1 MGNPYHKWCGPESKA
16 RMSGRGGR
24 GGGRGGFGGR
34 GSAGN
39 PITIDDDGQPVIGNA
54 DGPPSLY
61 PPMPRMPPPPEL
73 TEREEELLRIH
84 RRLNNFWRNS
94 CYYMDDEP
102 EAQEIPEVKIMTYRD
117 RLAAQEKAKTEKKA
131 ELYDVL
137 ESYKDHFPEELWAGR
152 GKKRKRGAG
161 DGASKGARAIGGAA
175 DSDDRLERLARLEQE
190 KGVGEEDVD
199 DDVEKAAGDE
209 DEDDEGTGK
218 RGRPRV
224 SENADRKPMHS
235 ENKDGKKGG
244 DKVGD
249 DDDGDE
255 DDFWD
260 DDDDDYQRGADYDDD
275 EGYDDDLGG
284 GDDEEAFF

>member
-1 MGNPYHKWCGPESKA
+1 MRQK
-16 RMSGRGGR
+16 
-24 GGGRGGFGGR
+24 
-34 GSAGN
+34 
-39 PITIDDDGQPVIGNA
+39 NA
-54 DGPPSLY
+54 SSSS
-61 PPMPRMPPPPEL
+61 PPPEL

-131 ELYDVL
+131 ELHDVL

-224 SENADRKPMHS
+224 SENADRKPRHS

-260 DDDDDYQRGADYDDD
+260 DDDASGEALAMRLSNAMG
-275 EGYDDDLGG
+275 EG
-284 GDDEEAFF
+284 GDTPCLFSEQNITASPRRKSLNSVRVPSPSHVANTPPPPSSLTSRCTDTVSTLPWSLWFSSVTPPPLE

>member
-1 MGNPYHKWCGPESKA
+1 
-16 RMSGRGGR
+16 MSGRGGR

-161 DGASKGARAIGGAA
+161 SGASKGARAIGGAA

-199 DDVEKAAGDE
+199 EDVEKERATRTRTTRGPASGAGRASARTRTGNPCIARTRTARRAATRLATTTTE
-209 DEDDEGTGK
+209 TRMTFGTTTTTTTSAELTTTTT
-218 RGRPRV
+218 RDTTMTSAAATTRRRSSDARRV
-224 SENADRKPMHS
+224 LNQM
-235 ENKDGKKGG
+235 DGT
-244 DKVGD
+244 VTS
-249 DDDGDE
+249 
-255 DDFWD
+255 
-260 DDDDDYQRGADYDDD
+260 
-275 EGYDDDLGG
+275 
-284 GDDEEAFF
+284 

>member
-1 MGNPYHKWCGPESKA
+1 MLSAA
-16 RMSGRGGR
+16 RSRLC
-24 GGGRGGFGGR
+24 
-34 GSAGN
+34 
-39 PITIDDDGQPVIGNA
+39 PQ
-54 DGPPSLY
+54 LK
-61 PPMPRMPPPPEL
+61 
-73 TEREEELLRIH
+73 EE
-84 RRLNNFWRNS
+84 
-94 CYYMDDEP
+94 
-102 EAQEIPEVKIMTYRD
+102 
-117 RLAAQEKAKTEKKA
+117 
-131 ELYDVL
+131 
-137 ESYKDHFPEELWAGR
+137 
-152 GKKRKRGAG
+152 G
-161 DGASKGARAIGGAA
+161 DIY
-175 DSDDRLERLARLEQE
+175 
-190 KGVGEEDVD
+190 EDVD
-199 DDVEKAAGDE
+199 EATYQKIVAQRRE
-209 DEDDEGTGK
+209 DNFIEDDEGTGK

>member
-1 MGNPYHKWCGPESKA
+1 
-16 RMSGRGGR
+16 
-24 GGGRGGFGGR
+24 
-34 GSAGN
+34 
-39 PITIDDDGQPVIGNA
+39 
-54 DGPPSLY
+54 
-61 PPMPRMPPPPEL
+61 
-73 TEREEELLRIH
+73 
-84 RRLNNFWRNS
+84 
-94 CYYMDDEP
+94 MDLDWD
-102 EAQEIPEVKIMTYRD
+102 A
-117 RLAAQEKAKTEKKA
+117 LAAQEKAKTEKKA

-161 DGASKGARAIGGAA
+161 SGASKGARAIGGAA

-199 DDVEKAAGDE
+199 EDVVKGAGDE